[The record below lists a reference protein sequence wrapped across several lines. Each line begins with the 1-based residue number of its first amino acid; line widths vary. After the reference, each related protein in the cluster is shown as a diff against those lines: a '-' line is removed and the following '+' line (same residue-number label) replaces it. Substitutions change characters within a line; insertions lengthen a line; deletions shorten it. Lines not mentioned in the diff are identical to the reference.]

1 LYFVDYGCPNL
12 STISFFSSENL
23 TGQAEEEFDIQSDLR
38 TEEAQNYKTQK
49 RRKQSTTNTRNDRAL
64 LPLMI
69 QQCAIHMLN

>member
-1 LYFVDYGCPNL
+1 
-12 STISFFSSENL
+12 L